1 MEHKRKRVINDFG
14 GAGKRRIRRKTDGGD
29 LLSLRCISCN
39 KLNYLN
45 YLQTQRAARP
55 RCNAC
60 GGGLAEIETSFKRR
74 TGKTYKGAVR
84 DIESNVNKPYA
95 CSTCKKRFRTTIA
108 LELHVKEQHNAAPP
122 SMAEVRQQFDD
133 NALFR
138 LRGGKK

>member
-84 DIESNVNKPYA
+84 EIESNVNK
-95 CSTCKKRFRTTIA
+95 

>member
-1 MEHKRKRVINDFG
+1 MAKRRIADFG
-14 GAGKRRIRRKTDGGD
+14 GAGNKRIRRNTEGED

-45 YLQTQRAARP
+45 YRQTQRAARP

-84 DIESNVNKPYA
+84 DLESSVNKPYA
-95 CSTCKKRFRTTIA
+95 CATCQKRFRTTVA
-108 LELHVKEQHNAAPP
+108 LELHVKEQHSAAAPT
-122 SMAEVRQQFDD
+122 AQETRQQFDD